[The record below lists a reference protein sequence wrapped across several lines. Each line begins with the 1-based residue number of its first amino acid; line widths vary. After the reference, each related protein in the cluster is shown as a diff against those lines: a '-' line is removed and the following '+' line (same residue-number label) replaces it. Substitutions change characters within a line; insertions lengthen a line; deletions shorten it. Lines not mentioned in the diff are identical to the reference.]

1 MLSTPVAPTQ
11 SYLFAEVKNK
21 CFIWSILKFLQ
32 SIQKK
37 QDYKVI
43 CLSSIGKQK
52 SLINNF

>member
-37 QDYKVI
+37 QDYKA